1 MKLRLFVTVTAI
13 GILSFGARHVGA
25 QPLPPQQ
32 MMGAYAPV
40 APMAY
45 PMPYA
50 PAVPAG
56 YDVRQDAAVPAA
68 ASAVPCGEGTCPE
81 CACGDPCWCHKVAVY
96 GEFLYL
102 QARNS
107 EVAYG
112 VPIDGPIV
120 APPTANPIQV
130 GRMGVVDQDY
140 DPAFRLG
147 FNYVLDGCSSIGGQY
162 TYFESTR
169 TDEITTTAPNVIRSL
184 VSHPGTLTAAQDFL
198 SAQASHDIEFQFL
211 DVDYRRVLSCGGD
224 HNLSFLVG
232 VRAGEF
238 SQDFA
243 ADFVA
248 TGTESVRSE
257 IDFYGAGI
265 RLGLEG
271 ERYSMS
277 RRWLI
282 YGKTYGNLIAG
293 DFTADYL
300 QTQSFDPEVVN
311 TTWKAGRIV
320 PMLDLEVGAGW
331 QSRCGTWRLTG
342 GYMISAWYNTVK
354 TDEWIAA
361 VRNNDFVGLSGN
373 MSFDGLVLRCEG
385 RF

>member
-1 MKLRLFVTVTAI
+1 MKLRLFVTITAI
-13 GILSFGARHVGA
+13 GVLSWGVRPAGA
-25 QPLPPQQ
+25 QPIPPQA
-32 MMGAYAPV
+32 MMGAYPA
-40 APMAY
+40 ASPMFY

-56 YDVRQDAAVPAA
+56 YDVRQEAAAQADPAA
-68 ASAVPCGEGTCPE
+68 CQGENPCLS
-81 CACGDPCWCHKVAVY
+81 CACEDPCWCHKVAVF
-96 GEFLYL
+96 GELLYL

-112 VPIDGPIV
+112 VPINGPIT
-120 APPTANPIQV
+120 APPSAYPIQV
-130 GRMGVVDQDY
+130 GRIGVVDQDY
-140 DPAFRLG
+140 NPGFRLG
-147 FNYVLDGCSSIGGQY
+147 FNYVLDGFSSIGGQY

-169 TDEITTTAPNVIRSL
+169 GDTISTAAPNVIRSL

-198 SAQASHDIEFQFL
+198 SARANHDIEFQFA
-211 DVDYRRVLSCGGD
+211 DIDYRRVLSCDGD

-232 VRAGEF
+232 VRVGEF

-243 ADFVA
+243 AEFVNN
-248 TGTESVRSE
+248 GTESVQSE
-257 IDFYGAGI
+257 IDFYGAGL

-271 ERYSMS
+271 ERYSRS
-277 RRWLI
+277 RRWLV

-293 DFTADYL
+293 DFTADYR
-300 QTQSFDPEVVN
+300 QTQSFDPDVVN

-361 VRNNDFVGLSGN
+361 VRNNDFVGLSSN